1 MTRDRGPGARPA
13 PRIRDARPD
22 ETAAAVVARAEGEG
36 RDVHVVPGGSTRR
49 ETLDLFAQSL
59 GLPDWFGH
67 NLDALAD
74 CLHELALEA
83 SEPVELVWDGVA
95 ALEASD
101 AATYAG
107 VRSVLAEVAEEHEDF
122 HVTVVHR

>member
-1 MTRDRGPGARPA
+1 MTRDARSTGDPT
-13 PRIRDARPD
+13 PRIHDTGPD
-22 ETAAAVVARAEGEG
+22 ETTAAVVARAEGEG
-36 RDVHVVPGGSTRR
+36 RDVHVVPGGRTRR
-49 ETLDLFAQSL
+49 ETLDLFAQAL

-101 AATYAG
+101 AGTYAG
-107 VRSVLAEVAEEHEDF
+107 VRAVLAEVAEEHEDF